1 MQYEIQYLPST
12 EPMRSAMYQVICQ
25 DGEAKAL
32 MKEINRE
39 LKLME
44 RGRRRDIRQGIKDAV
59 RATPHKPMQKRKN
72 IFSFE
77 DYCVDDICI
86 AARRLIGRNVRS
98 AFLGSTFGIT
108 LRDIEALE
116 ETLAA
121 KAK

>member
-12 EPMRSAMYQVICQ
+12 EPMRSAMYHIICQ
-25 DGEAKAL
+25 DNQAKAL
-32 MKEINRE
+32 MKEINKE

-72 IFSFE
+72 VFSFE
-77 DYCVDDICI
+77 DYYVDDVCI

-98 AFLGSTFGIT
+98 GFLGSMFNVT
-108 LRDIEALE
+108 LRDIETLE
-116 ETLAA
+116 EKLAE